1 MSQTGGPGGGA
12 LLRSQE
18 TGWAGLGDGGMAT
31 PSCSGIRSA
40 TQALSNHRA
49 DLSSRNHLR
58 SSEPGSVVGGV
69 VSESGP
75 PKSRVGPVS
84 RADLSSKCL
93 GPPVLWG
100 ALQMFPFLLQ
110 SERKTPII

>member
-40 TQALSNHRA
+40 TQALSNHPLISLLEIICAHQSLGR
-49 DLSSRNHLR
+49 LW
-58 SSEPGSVVGGV
+58 VGW
-69 VSESGP
+69 S
-75 PKSRVGPVS
+75 VS
-84 RADLSSKCL
+84 RALPRAGSDLL
-93 GPPVLWG
+93 AELTYLVN
-100 ALQMFPFLLQ
+100 A
-110 SERKTPII
+110 